1 MSAAAVASK
10 SPFKS
15 RDVGAGAG
23 VFSTLLVD
31 ATVVEGLSIKD
42 IGVEMEASEDDV
54 GVEVATSDDETVVDE
69 STVGTTDELG
79 ESPSVVVGVGIG
91 EPTKELST
99 DDARDGVSTA
109 IKDSALME
117 LDEDTTGVELDENTS
132 GVKLDDG
139 NANVLVAEEVEVT
152 SIMEVFEV
160 DARYVELLTGAD
172 SLASQLPNPGWQP
185 LPQ

>member
-1 MSAAAVASK
+1 MSAAAVAWK

-23 VFSTLLVD
+23 VISTLLVD

-54 GVEVATSDDETVVDE
+54 GVDVATSDDETVVDE
-69 STVGTTDELG
+69 ATVGTTDELG

-91 EPTKELST
+91 EPTEELGT

-117 LDEDTTGVELDENTS
+117 LDEDTTGVE
-132 GVKLDDG
+132 LDDG

-172 SLASQLPNPGWQP
+172 DLASQLPNPGWQP

>member
-99 DDARDGVSTA
+99 GVW
-109 IKDSALME
+109 DSV
-117 LDEDTTGVELDENTS
+117 D
-132 GVKLDDG
+132 
-139 NANVLVAEEVEVT
+139 EEV
-152 SIMEVFEV
+152 
-160 DARYVELLTGAD
+160 
-172 SLASQLPNPGWQP
+172 
-185 LPQ
+185 